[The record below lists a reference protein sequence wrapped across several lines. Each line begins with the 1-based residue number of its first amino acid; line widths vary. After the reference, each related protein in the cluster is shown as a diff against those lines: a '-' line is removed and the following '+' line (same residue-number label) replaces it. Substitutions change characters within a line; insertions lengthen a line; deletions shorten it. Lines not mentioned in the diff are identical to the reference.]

1 MFKKTNGLIL
11 CGTFIFGCMLSI
23 QSNAEVYSA
32 SQKNR
37 KFNPEK
43 LQIKVGD
50 TVNFVNDDNT
60 PHSVYSD
67 SRSNHFE
74 LGMYRKGQERK
85 VHFDEP
91 GTVEVECL
99 IHPGMKMT
107 VEVTK

>member
-1 MFKKTNGLIL
+1 MSNKSTILIL
-11 CGTFIFGCMLSI
+11 CGTFIMGCMLSI
-23 QSNAEVYSA
+23 PSHATEYAA
-32 SQKNR
+32 SQKDK

-43 LQIKVGD
+43 LKIKVGD
-50 TVNFVNDDNT
+50 SVNFVNDDNV
-60 PHSVYSD
+60 PHNVYSE
-67 SRSNHFE
+67 SPTNHFE

-85 VHFDEP
+85 VLFDKP

>member
-1 MFKKTNGLIL
+1 MANTTSGLIL
-11 CGTFIFGCMLSI
+11 CGTFIFGCVLSV
-23 QSNAEVYSA
+23 QANATEYTA
-32 SQKNR
+32 SQKDK

-60 PHSVYSD
+60 AHNVYSD
-67 SRSNHFE
+67 SPTNHFE
-74 LGMYRKGQERK
+74 LGMYRKGQVRK
-85 VHFDEP
+85 VVFDKP

-107 VEVTK
+107 VDVTK

>member
-1 MFKKTNGLIL
+1 MSKKTNGFVLCGALIL
-11 CGTFIFGCMLSI
+11 GCMLSI
-23 QSNAEVYSA
+23 QSHAAEYTA
-32 SQKNR
+32 SQKDR

-43 LQIKVGD
+43 LKIKVGD

-60 PHSVYSD
+60 PHNVYSE
-67 SRSNHFE
+67 SPTNHFE

-85 VHFDEP
+85 VLFDKP

-107 VEVTK
+107 VEVAK

>member
-11 CGTFIFGCMLSI
+11 CATLIFGCMLSI
-23 QSNAEVYSA
+23 QSNAAEYTA

-43 LQIKVGD
+43 LQVKVGD

-60 PHSVYSD
+60 PHNVYSE
-67 SRSNHFE
+67 SPSNHFE
-74 LGMYRKGQERK
+74 LGMYRRGQERK
-85 VHFDEP
+85 VHFDKP

-107 VEVTK
+107 VEVSK